1 MESNLVN
8 FLRLHMS
15 DRKKCGLYPGG
26 GVNQKH
32 LLSRSL
38 ASLFVLSLSVDFTLA
53 VVGRRIGIAH
63 RTRPPA
69 GLNLPLLNL
78 ERVSVGLPLE
88 KLLEERWRTS
98 ERRGYCSAPKLTL
111 NSSSSLAPVS

>member
-1 MESNLVN
+1 MWSVP
-8 FLRLHMS
+8 RRRRQPKTS
-15 DRKKCGLYPGG
+15 A
-26 GVNQKH
+26 
-32 LLSRSL
+32 LSFPSSL
-38 ASLFVLSLSVDFTLA
+38 PLSADFTLA
-53 VVGRRIGIAH
+53 VVGRRRIGIAH
-63 RTRPPA
+63 PRPPA

-111 NSSSSLAPVS
+111 HSSSSLAPVSSRGSLQEGAF

>member
-1 MESNLVN
+1 MWSVP
-8 FLRLHMS
+8 RRRRQPKTS
-15 DRKKCGLYPGG
+15 
-26 GVNQKH
+26 
-32 LLSRSL
+32 
-38 ASLFVLSLSVDFTLA
+38 ALSLTRFPLPSLSADFTLA
-53 VVGRRIGIAH
+53 VVGRKIGIAH
-63 RTRPPA
+63 PPA

-111 NSSSSLAPVS
+111 HSSSSLVQVSSRGSLQEGAF